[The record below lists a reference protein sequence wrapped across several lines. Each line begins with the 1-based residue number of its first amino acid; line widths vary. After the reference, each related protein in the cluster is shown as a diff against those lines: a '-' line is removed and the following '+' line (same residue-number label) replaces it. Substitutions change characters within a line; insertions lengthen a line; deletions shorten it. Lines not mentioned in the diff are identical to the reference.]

1 MIHATIYV
9 NDSHAYTGFDFVGH
23 AGYSE
28 YGTDIV
34 CAAASMLVINTLNAI
49 ERYTS
54 DETSCISDEERG
66 MIQFRF
72 KEEPTHDAQLLV
84 KTMLLGLESMEDNN
98 EYEPYIDII
107 FEEV

>member
-9 NDSHAYTGFDFVGH
+9 NENHAYTGFDFSGH

-28 YGTDIV
+28 GGTDIV

-49 ERYTS
+49 ERYTE
-54 DETSCISDEERG
+54 DNISCISNEEEG
-66 MIQFRF
+66 MMEFRF
-72 KEEPTHDAQLLV
+72 LEEPSHDAQLLV
-84 KTMLLGLESMEDNN
+84 KTMLLGLEELEDNN
-98 EYEPYIDII
+98 EFEPYIDII

>member
-9 NDSHAYTGFDFVGH
+9 NEDHAYTGFDFDGH
-23 AGYSE
+23 AEYSE
-28 YGTDIV
+28 EGTDIV

-54 DETSCISDEERG
+54 DETSCVSDEERG
-66 MIQFRF
+66 MIEFRF
-72 KEEPTHDAQLLV
+72 KQKPSHDAQLLV
-84 KTMLLGLESMEDNN
+84 KAMLLGLESMEDDN

>member
-9 NDSHAYTGFDFVGH
+9 NENHAYTGFDFAGH

-28 YGTDIV
+28 EGTDIV
-34 CAAASMLVINTLNAI
+34 CAAASMLVLNTLNAI
-49 ERYTS
+49 ERYTE
-54 DETSCISDEERG
+54 DDISCVSNEEEG
-66 MIQFRF
+66 MIEFRF
-72 KEEPTHDAQLLV
+72 LEEPSHDAQLLV
-84 KTMLLGLESMEDNN
+84 KTMLLGLEELEDDN

>member
-9 NDSHAYTGFDFVGH
+9 NEHHAYTGFDFIGH

-28 YGTDIV
+28 TGTDIV
-34 CAAASMLVINTLNAI
+34 CAAASMLIINTLNAI
-49 ERYTS
+49 ERYTG
-54 DETSCISDEERG
+54 DETSCISDEEGG

-72 KEEPTHDAQLLV
+72 RQEPSHDAQLLV
-84 KTMLLGLESMEDNN
+84 KSMLLGLESLEDNN

>member
-9 NDSHAYTGFDFVGH
+9 NENHAYMGFDFIGH
-23 AGYSE
+23 AEYSE
-28 YGTDIV
+28 EGTDIV

-49 ERYTS
+49 ERYTE
-54 DETSCISDEERG
+54 DETSLVSNEEDG
-66 MIQFRF
+66 MIEFRF
-72 KEEPTHDAQLLV
+72 LNEPSHDAQLLV
-84 KTMLLGLESMEDNN
+84 KTMLLGLGDLEDDN

>member
-9 NDSHAYTGFDFVGH
+9 NENHAYTGFDFIGH
-23 AGYSE
+23 AEYSE
-28 YGTDIV
+28 EGTDIV

-49 ERYTS
+49 ERFTE
-54 DETSCISDEERG
+54 DKTSCISNEEDG
-66 MIQFRF
+66 MISFRF
-72 KEEPTHDAQLLV
+72 LDEPSHDAQLLV
-84 KTMLLGLESMEDNN
+84 KTMLLGLEELEDDN

>member
-9 NDSHAYTGFDFVGH
+9 NENHAYMGFDFIGH
-23 AGYSE
+23 AEYSE
-28 YGTDIV
+28 IGTDIV

-49 ERYTS
+49 ERFAE
-54 DETSCISDEERG
+54 DETSCVSDEEEG

-72 KEEPTHDAQLLV
+72 LKEPTHDAQLLV
-84 KTMLLGLESMEDNN
+84 KAMLLGLEGLEDDN